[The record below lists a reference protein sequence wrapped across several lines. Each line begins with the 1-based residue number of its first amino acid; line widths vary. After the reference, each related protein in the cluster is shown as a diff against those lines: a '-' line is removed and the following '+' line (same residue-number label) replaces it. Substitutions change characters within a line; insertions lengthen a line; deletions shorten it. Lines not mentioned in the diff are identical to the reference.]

1 MVTPY
6 IAPQTDAHHGAT
18 PAGGRRDRSN
28 GLTGQ
33 EKSSKATLEAL
44 RRLTPRQRDV
54 LNLMTQG
61 KSSKDIGRTLNLTE
75 PAVKRDAAAILRTL
89 EVTSRT
95 KAVLKALRASALP
108 ASANLAPLTYLGYIP
123 AATLSCR

>member
-1 MVTPY
+1 MATRY
-6 IAPQTDAHHGAT
+6 IAPRADAHGAT
-18 PAGGRRDRSN
+18 PAGGRRERSN
-28 GLTGQ
+28 RPAEGA
-33 EKSSKATLEAL
+33 KSGGTTRDAL

-54 LNLMTQG
+54 LDLMTQG
-61 KSSKDIGRTLNLTE
+61 KSNKDIGRALNLTG

-108 ASANLAPLTYLGYIP
+108 ASAGIAPLTYLGYIP
-123 AATLSCR
+123 AAILSCR

>member
-1 MVTPY
+1 MATRY
-6 IAPQTDAHHGAT
+6 IAPRADARGAT
-18 PAGGRRDRSN
+18 PAGERRDRSSR
-28 GLTGQ
+28 LTG
-33 EKSSKATLEAL
+33 EAKSGTTLDAL

-54 LNLMTQG
+54 LDLMTQG
-61 KSSKDIGRTLNLTE
+61 KSNKDIGRALNLTE
-75 PAVKRDAAAILRTL
+75 PAVKRDAAAIFRTL

-108 ASANLAPLTYLGYIP
+108 ASTSIAPLTYLGYIP

>member
-1 MVTPY
+1 MVTRY
-6 IAPQTDAHHGAT
+6 SAPRADAHGAT
-18 PAGGRRDRSN
+18 PTGKRRDRSN
-28 GLTGQ
+28 RLTG
-33 EKSSKATLEAL
+33 EAKSSGTTLDAL

-54 LNLMTQG
+54 LDLMTQG
-61 KSSKDIGRTLNLTE
+61 KSNRDIGRVLNLTE

-108 ASANLAPLTYLGYIP
+108 ASASIAPLTYLGYIP